1 VSGARMH
8 ANYIRYG
15 GVSFDLPDG
24 LIEDIYLFLVQFGS
38 RLDEIQEML
47 DSNRIWKQRTVNVG
61 VVTKSQAL
69 N

>member
-1 VSGARMH
+1 MH